1 MRRCPSHDRLTQLLH
16 EQLSDTVQ
24 RQVALH
30 VASCASCQAA
40 LERLTDAD
48 ALGAA
53 VSSVARHDTLPVQP
67 AAADMPAE
75 FLSWL
80 KLPPT
85 VTSLAASQRVSP
97 GGKVPQVPG
106 YEVLGELGHGGM
118 GVVYKARQL
127 ALKRLVALKMVLP
140 PVSHGPDSRGTRSVA
155 RFRAEAEAV
164 ARLHHPNIVQIF
176 DIGEA
181 DGCPYFVMEYVEDG
195 SLAHRLRGDPQ
206 PLAASARLI
215 ETLACAT
222 DFAHQHQVIHLDL
235 KPANI
240 LLSVVHGPLSVAEDR
255 GLRTTDKLTAYG
267 LPKITDFGL
276 ARRLDGE
283 AGRQGEEFAGT
294 PSYMAPE
301 QAAPPSISDW
311 KHRQASSNLKS
322 EICNLKSRVGPAA
335 DVYALGA
342 ILYEMLTGRPPF
354 KGATPLDTVVQ
365 VLHEEPVR
373 PSRLRP
379 HLPRDLETI
388 CLKCL
393 HKDPRKRYASAGALA
408 EDLRRFRQGKPIL
421 ARPVSLPVRALKWA
435 RRRPVPA
442 ALLAGIVLVTLLGFA
457 GVTWQWQEARLA
469 RDAALAEEIEKEAHW
484 VQAESAR
491 AQAID
496 ERRRA
501 RTALYFS
508 RIAQARLQWRLY
520 DVVAADKSL
529 AKCLPRHGYEDRRGW
544 EWHHLRGLLRIPL
557 HSLPHQAPA
566 AGGAVTYSPDGRWIV
581 SVLGG
586 YSRYDERP
594 GEVRVWDAQ
603 TGELV
608 RSLQVDGTARRLA
621 FRPKL
626 DQETRRQGDKETG
639 GLSVSLSPCPPVTLS
654 SGAGVAFS
662 ADGKYLAMAGSDRTV
677 KVCEGTTG
685 WVLHTLLGHQ
695 GRVHSV
701 AFHPTAPM
709 LASGSRDHTVR
720 LWDAVTGRELKKL
733 EWHKSAVYG
742 VVFDPGGQRLASAG
756 SNGNI
761 RVWDV
766 ATGRVVQSVTG
777 TTGAVLAIAFSPDGR
792 YLAYAGGDATVRVWD
807 VEFGVERVVF
817 RGHTGPVESLAFSPD
832 GRCLVS
838 LSPAQGAV
846 KVWDLTRHP
855 EYATFAR
862 TRGSDEKLVCVWDL
876 SRRPASA
883 VAARTG
889 PDIEELAFDRTG
901 RRLFSVTVGGKLQTW
916 NAATGALEGQRKLP
930 ICEELFSP
938 AVIAAFSP
946 GGGRLAARA
955 REDARLVRAWDVAT
969 GRETVT
975 FRGHTLP
982 VLAVRFSSDGRYL
995 ATCACDLGR
1004 DDRPHEIKVWEGATG
1019 KLLAVLAGHGQLY
1032 NVAFSPDG
1040 RWLALGGEAG
1050 TLRLLDWASGKI
1062 KQLAGH
1068 GSAVAALA
1076 FSPDGARL
1084 ATAEVEGGAV
1094 KIWRLDAPT
1103 ARRAVK
1109 TLPAPGLLCDL
1120 AFSPDSRRLAGVS
1133 RDLVKMWDVETGH
1146 EVLTLW
1152 GAPQRHWDPAF
1163 NPRVRFSPDGKRLAA
1178 TNWDETISLWE
1189 AEELPDDKAVA
1200 RWRRARQEAA
1210 RARAPLWHLQEAADC
1225 LEHNNHPAALFHLR
1239 MVEQVS
1245 LEAPLQA
1252 WRERLL
1258 QRLKP

>member
-1 MRRCPSHDRLTQLLH
+1 MRRCPSHDQLTRLLH
-16 EQLSDTVQ
+16 EQLPGGEERSVS
-24 RQVALH
+24 LH
-30 VASCASCQAA
+30 VAGCASCQAA
-40 LERLTDAD
+40 LERLTEAD
-48 ALGAA
+48 GLDAA
-53 VSSVARHDTLPVQP
+53 VSAVARHDTLPVKP

-85 VTSLAASQRVSP
+85 VTSLAAGQGVLSV
-97 GGKVPQVPG
+97 GGKVPEVPG
-106 YEVLGELGHGGM
+106 YEIVGELGRGGM

-140 PVSHGPDSRGTRSVA
+140 PVSHGPDSRGAAPRNVA

-195 SLAHRLRGDPQ
+195 SLGHRLRGDPQ
-206 PLAASARLI
+206 PLSASARLI
-215 ETLACAT
+215 ETLARAT

-255 GLRTTDKLTAYG
+255 GLRATDKLTAYG

-283 AGRQGEEFAGT
+283 TAGRPGEEFAGT

-301 QAAPPSISDW
+301 QAA
-311 KHRQASSNLKS
+311 RAGV
-322 EICNLKSRVGPAA
+322 VGPAA
-335 DVYALGA
+335 DVYSLGA

-379 HLPRDLETI
+379 YLPRDLETI

-393 HKDPRKRYASAGALA
+393 QKDPRKRYARAGALA
-408 EDLRRFRQGKPIL
+408 DDLRRFRQGKPIH
-421 ARPVSLPVRALKWA
+421 ARPVGLPVRALKWA
-435 RRRPVPA
+435 RRRPIPA

-469 RDAALAEEIEKEAHW
+469 RDAALAEEIEKDAHW
-484 VQAESAR
+484 AQAEAAR
-491 AQAID
+491 GQAIE

-529 AKCLPRHGYEDRRGW
+529 AKCQPRHGYEDRRGW
-544 EWHHLRGLLRIPL
+544 EWHHLRGLLHTPL
-557 HSLPHQAPA
+557 YSLSHQAAA
-566 AGGAVTYSPDGRWIV
+566 AGGSVAYSPDGRWVV

-586 YSRYDERP
+586 YSRYDDRS
-594 GEVRVWDAQ
+594 GEVRVWDAR

-608 RSLQVDGTARRLA
+608 RALRVEGTSHRLA
-621 FRPKL
+621 FRPDGRL
-626 DQETRRQGDKETG
+626 ALATTDGMVCLEDVLPARGAREDKKAG
-639 GLSVSLSPCPPVTLS
+639 NPS
-654 SGAGVAFS
+654 SKAISGVAFS
-662 ADGKYLAMAGSDRTV
+662 ADGKYLATAGWDRRV
-677 KVCEGTTG
+677 LVCDGASG
-685 WVLHTLLGHQ
+685 QVLHTLLGHQ

-701 AFHPTAPM
+701 AFHPTAPL
-709 LASGSRDHTVR
+709 LASGSWDHTVR
-720 LWDAVTGRELKKL
+720 IWDAVSGRELKKL
-733 EWHKSAVYG
+733 ERHKSAVYG
-742 VVFDPGGQRLASAG
+742 VVFDPSGQRLASAG

-792 YLAYAGGDATVRVWD
+792 SLAYAGGDATVRVWD

-832 GRCLVS
+832 GRCLAS
-838 LSPAQGAV
+838 LSPTQGMV
-846 KVWDLTRHP
+846 QVWDLTRHP

-862 TRGSDEKLVCVWDL
+862 TRGSGQKIVCVWDL

-889 PDIEELAFDRTG
+889 PDIEGLAFDRTG

-916 NAATGALEGQRKLP
+916 DATTGALEGKRRLP
-930 ICEELFSP
+930 ICNELFSP
-938 AVIAAFSP
+938 AVIAAFDP
-946 GGGRLAARA
+946 GGRLLAARA
-955 REDARLVRAWDVAT
+955 RENARLVRAWDVAS
-969 GRETVT
+969 GNEAMT
-975 FRGHTLP
+975 FRGHKLP
-982 VLAVRFSSDGRYL
+982 VLVVRFSGDGRYL
-995 ATCACDLGR
+995 ASCACDLGR
-1004 DDRPHEIKVWEGATG
+1004 DDRPREIKVWDVAGG
-1019 KLLAVLAGHGQLY
+1019 KLLAARDGCGQLY
-1032 NVAFSPDG
+1032 NAAFSPDG
-1040 RWLALGGEAG
+1040 RRLALGGEGGA
-1050 TLRLLDWASGKI
+1050 LHLLDWGSGTVS
-1062 KQLAGH
+1062 QFSGH
-1068 GSAVAALA
+1068 GSAVTALA
-1076 FSPDGARL
+1076 FSPDGRRL
-1084 ATAEVEGGAV
+1084 ASAEVEGGVV
-1094 KIWRLDAPT
+1094 KIWKLDVARD

-1120 AFSPDSRRLAGVS
+1120 TFSPDGRRLAGIS

-1189 AEELPDDKAVA
+1189 AEELPDEQALA
-1200 RWRRARQEAA
+1200 RWRRGRQRAA

-1225 LEHNNHPAALFHLR
+1225 LEHNNRSAALFHLR
-1239 MVEQVS
+1239 MVEKGS
-1245 LEAPLQA
+1245 LGEPLQA
-1252 WRERLL
+1252 WKERLV
-1258 QRLKP
+1258 QRLHP